1 MNATCISAKSQHPPR
16 GLSEPTLDCAARVR
30 AGEGE
35 SLEQPLR
42 PLGARRSSDPPRDR
56 LPPFMGH
63 GTPTPSLPL
72 PPSLWK
78 LSRVQSGEMRMD
90 FPGSRTRG
98 EGSLSLV
105 HPLGLAD
112 LTSTSWPAH
121 QTSGA
126 PPSSSVHRPALC
138 LVVASLVPATEAYC
152 DGNPEASCEP

>member
-1 MNATCISAKSQHPPR
+1 MQLAFQPNPSIPPEDSQNP
-16 GLSEPTLDCAARVR
+16 LSTVLPGSGPGKENVWSYPCVPW
-30 AGEGE
+30 E
-35 SLEQPLR
+35 
-42 PLGARRSSDPPRDR
+42 LGGASDPPKDR

-63 GTPTPSLPL
+63 GTPAPSLPL

-121 QTSGA
+121 QTSGT
-126 PPSSSVHRPALC
+126 PPFSSVHRPALC
-138 LVVASLVPATEAYC
+138 LVVASLVPAMEAYC
-152 DGNPEASCEP
+152 DGNPEASSEP